1 MLTEYIRAA
10 MDHAE
15 YEDLGDEGWFG
26 RLTVPGFQG
35 VWGHGP
41 TVDETRKE
49 LQSVL
54 EDWILSRL
62 HRGTSLPIV
71 DGIYLNVKDVA

>member
-26 RLTVPGFQG
+26 HIAAPGFQG
-35 VWGHGP
+35 VWAHGSA
-41 TVDETRKE
+41 TANTREE

-54 EDWILSRL
+54 EDWILLRL
-62 HRGTSLPIV
+62 HRGLSLPV
-71 DGIYLNVKDVA
+71 VNGIDLNVKDVA